1 MARSQLDY
9 DLLDDIGF
17 LLARSAGIAVRTGNA
32 RFGEHGL
39 RARSF
44 SVLAHVVRMDGV
56 SQRALSDFFALD
68 PSQIVALVDD
78 LESQGLIERR
88 QGAGDR
94 RVRELSA
101 TKLGRERMTDAVKA
115 SADAHAQFL
124 ADLEPPERDVLRQLL
139 RRIAFPNVDEAEAA
153 S

>member
-1 MARSQLDY
+1 MARSQGDY

-17 LLARSAGIAVRTGNA
+17 LLARSSGVAVRTGND
-32 RFGEHGL
+32 RFREHGL

-44 SVLAHVVRMDGV
+44 CVLAHVVRMDGV
-56 SQRALSDFFALD
+56 SQRALSDLFGLD

-88 QGAGDR
+88 QGVGDR
-94 RVRELSA
+94 RIRELSA
-101 TKLGRERMTDAVKA
+101 TERGRERMKNAAKA
-115 SADAHAQFL
+115 SADAHGEFL
-124 ADLEPPERDVLRQLL
+124 AELEPHERDVLRDLL
-139 RRIAFPNVDEAEAA
+139 RRIAFPKLREAEAA